1 MSFLDFFRSK
11 SKKSELP
18 YELVENE
25 IDDDIFR
32 QGIRLLHSEYNGII
46 VTIDPKV
53 QVVPELDRLV
63 IKFDFDVMSNPNN
76 IEIDKALLHPIIGD
90 IIVDLMNKDY
100 T

>member
-1 MSFLDFFRSK
+1 MSFLDFFRK
-11 SKKSELP
+11 EQKKSELP

-25 IDDDIFR
+25 IDDEIFR
-32 QGIRLLHSEYNGII
+32 QGIRLLHQEYHGVV

-53 QVVPELDRLV
+53 QVVPEPDRLV

-76 IEIDKALLHPIIGD
+76 IEIDRALLHPIIGD

>member
-11 SKKSELP
+11 SKKSDLP

-32 QGIRLLHSEYNGII
+32 QGIRLLHPEYAGVI

-53 QVVPELDRLV
+53 QVVPEPDKLV

-76 IEIDKALLHPIIGD
+76 VEIDKVLLHPIIGD